1 MKLLRILPIIIFCFC
16 ISSLSAQQNQYTV
29 DGQTYTLTTEVEGPL
44 TLLWTTLNGEYRY
57 FIKKGNAITELKNTK
72 INGTY
77 QEEYKE
83 SLKVLTSDNTITT
96 DKVKLTRTSLLSF
109 VNEYNKKADPN
120 FTPKEKG
127 GKLKTRLGAFIGYSN
142 TAYFVNPENT
152 FLPTFGIDFEL
163 IELENL
169 KRHSVVAQFEQ
180 TIANSDYDFNKSEF
194 SLNYRFKFI
203 KSSTIDIYAN
213 VKFAS
218 YVYVSRDVIVL
229 GEGDEDDD
237 LLKGSGGDLRA
248 PGAFGIGADIAL
260 GKGFLTVNYIDIF
273 ALGIEQGDEFPINLA
288 IGYKINL

>member
-16 ISSLSAQQNQYTV
+16 ITTISAQQKQYTV
-29 DGQTYTLTTEVEGPL
+29 NGQTYTLTTEVEGPL
-44 TLLWTTLNGEYRY
+44 TLLWTTVNGEYRY
-57 FIKKGNAITELKNTK
+57 FIKKGEAITELKNTK
-72 INGTY
+72 TNRDY

-83 SLKVLTSDNTITT
+83 SLKVLTIDSPMTV
-96 DKVKLTRTSLLSF
+96 DKVKLTRTSLLNF
-109 VNEYNKKADPN
+109 VNEYNKKVDSN

-127 GKLKTRLGAFIGYSN
+127 GKLKTRLGAFVGYSN
-142 TAYFVNPENT
+142 TAYFVNPDNT

-180 TIANSDYDFNKSEF
+180 TIGNSDYDFNKSEF
-194 SLNYRFKFI
+194 SLNYRFKFV

-218 YVYVSRDVIVL
+218 YVYVSRDVLVV
-229 GEGDEDDD
+229 GEGNDDD
-237 LLKGSGGDLRA
+237 ELLKGSGGDLRA

-260 GKGFLTVNYIDIF
+260 GKGFLTLNYIDIF

-288 IGYKINL
+288 VGYKINL